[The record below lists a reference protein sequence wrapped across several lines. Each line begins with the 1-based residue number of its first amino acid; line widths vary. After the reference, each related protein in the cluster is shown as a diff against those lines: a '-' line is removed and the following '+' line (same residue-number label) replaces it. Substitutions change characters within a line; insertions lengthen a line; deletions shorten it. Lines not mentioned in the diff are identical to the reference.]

1 MLLAGP
7 MVEGRQVGPPDP
19 VSAIVV
25 DEAEQPLGGVAV
37 NAFMG
42 DAAVTGADG
51 RFDLKTP
58 WPTMRFVV
66 DGYAPATRL
75 ASAVRTSGRVVLVAA
90 RSRPTVLPRV
100 QPDGRRYRLVGHLLE
115 TFHYENASPE
125 VAAYFDRM
133 LDAMCHLE
141 PPFKP

>member
-51 RFDLKTP
+51 
-58 WPTMRFVV
+58 
-66 DGYAPATRL
+66 YAPSTRL

-141 PPFKP
+141 PQLKP